1 MDKKE
6 KALSIEKGITKKVK
20 RQKKKL
26 AFLES
31 QVKNQLIKVEETIKI
46 MKKAEDEKKKMEEE
60 KKEI

>member
-46 MKKAEDEKKKMEEE
+46 MKKAEDEKKKME
-60 KKEI
+60 